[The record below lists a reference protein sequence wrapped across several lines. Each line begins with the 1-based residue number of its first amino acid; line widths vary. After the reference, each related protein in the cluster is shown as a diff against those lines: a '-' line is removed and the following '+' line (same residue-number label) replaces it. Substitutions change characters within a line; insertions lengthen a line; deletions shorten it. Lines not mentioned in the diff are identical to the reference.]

1 MGTRLI
7 RVDDDVYAVVL
18 ATRHK
23 LEAATGRTVS
33 MGGAVAF
40 LAALT
45 QVGVAKAPKPK
56 KEAATA

>member
-1 MGTRLI
+1 M
-7 RVDDDVYAVVL
+7 VL

-40 LAALT
+40 LAALS
-45 QVGVAKAPKPK
+45 QVGVAKAPMPK
-56 KEAATA
+56 KEDATA